1 MVICTGILATDP
13 GWVAINGGIE
23 HSDYVYPTRVRE
35 TSVKVGTG
43 KPGGYRH
50 DHARRDD
57 FKFWSLV
64 SRTRFHSKS
73 KARTSD
79 QVHGNNTRVGD
90 TSIANREFSPSRNL
104 REACEEVPFLAGRGA
119 VVVTFRH
126 TSSFILSSCTPLY
139 TEPSIACDLRV
150 KPVPSRAGSFV
161 HSIEL

>member
-1 MVICTGILATDP
+1 MGC
-13 GWVAINGGIE
+13 
-23 HSDYVYPTRVRE
+23 HQR
-35 TSVKVGTG
+35 
-43 KPGGYRH
+43 GYRTQRLRLSYKSSRSFCEGG
-50 DHARRDD
+50 DRKARRVPARSRDD

-126 TSSFILSSCTPLY
+126 TSSFMHSSCTPLY